1 MLIKFCSRSIDGHP
15 WNFHFLCMA
24 LCPSTLS
31 CAIYSEHIS
40 FCHLHHLGHWINL
53 SGVYGAQFAFNNNK
67 VNYDTAKQSCKNMGG
82 ILYEP
87 RDQSVMKSVIS
98 LAKKANLGEFW
109 IGIHDMDNE
118 GTFVYESDK
127 SKLSFTNW
135 NSGEP
140 NNWGSGEDCAAV
152 DGSGNWND
160 LPCADF
166 QRSYICIKK
175 TGKGIFQPRHH
186 RCQ

>member
-1 MLIKFCSRSIDGHP
+1 MMKVTPSSVLLLVLCFKFGQAT
-15 WNFHFLCMA
+15 FLKERN
-24 LCPSTLS
+24 SD
-31 CAIYSEHIS
+31 YNG
-40 FCHLHHLGHWINL
+40 GHWIKV
-53 SGVYGAQFAFNNNK
+53 SGVDGAQFAFNNNK
-67 VNYDTAKQSCKNMGG
+67 VNYDTAKQSCTNIGG

-118 GTFVYESDK
+118 GTFIYDSDK

-175 TGKGIFQPRHH
+175 
-186 RCQ
+186 